1 MIQLCKYWWL
11 PGQVQDVH
19 GSSGLLLNLC
29 EINQCLLQTLLVVR
43 KGKLELTLKTFATP
57 QNNNNESFTDLHSD
71 TYQQFFQLSW
81 LA

>member
-1 MIQLCKYWWL
+1 MGAVAYSLISVKLTSVC
-11 PGQVQDVH
+11 P
-19 GSSGLLLNLC
+19 
-29 EINQCLLQTLLVVR
+29 QTLLVVR
-43 KGKLELTLKTFATP
+43 QGKLELTLKTFATP